1 MEKRVSMDMKVIY
14 AVVAFV
20 AMLISSNVSYWLV
33 NSILEKLP
41 ANVFLTVI
49 GLLVMTALHLI
60 ISLGITTVFL
70 FIKYL
75 PTQNFPTI
83 LELIAHTQGKL
94 GALRIY
100 LHYVLTLQAA
110 ALKNLSKDVM
120 LILSLFKDGITII
133 CCGQ

>member
-49 GLLVMTALHLI
+49 GLLVMTALPQKR
-60 ISLGITTVFL
+60 SK
-70 FIKYL
+70 KYVGQKDGRSCNYRRDRKIFGMCAVL
-75 PTQNFPTI
+75 QKVSG
-83 LELIAHTQGKL
+83 QGL
-94 GALRIY
+94 QPVVRYYLRRTRGRIY
-100 LHYVLTLQAA
+100 FRRA
-110 ALKNLSKDVM
+110 
-120 LILSLFKDGITII
+120 
-133 CCGQ
+133 